1 MENKEKYYS
10 RQQVSNRLVEFRE
23 RVLGASQ
30 VAFGAAIDISA
41 RTLQGYEQCRADISV
56 EVLIRLHDRVGL
68 DPLWLLLGIGRDP
81 MDKQGD
87 VALLVE
93 EAANAVEAALQ
104 SRGLRLSP
112 EKHGELVSS
121 VYCSLRDQL
130 GDISKV
136 DVNRMVTLAS

>member
-1 MENKEKYYS
+1 
-10 RQQVSNRLVEFRE
+10 
-23 RVLGASQ
+23 
-30 VAFGAAIDISA
+30 
-41 RTLQGYEQCRADISV
+41 LQGYEQCRADISV

-112 EKHGELVSS
+112 EKHGELVGS